1 MLGKGFRKGQRCGDR
16 GASARAGRPTGE
28 GVKSRCLRADTATVS
43 VTSQLGAKLIT
54 LKQFRRTFVVAA
66 LALMLVP
73 ALASAADV
81 YEGSSRVGKVNA
93 SYGGRYDISSGY
105 SKVGYT
111 KASYGG
117 RWDVYEGSSKIGYV
131 KRSYGGRWDLYSG
144 SSKVGYIKQST
155 GRWEAYQSYSRVGY
169 VKGGAGGPAAGA
181 ALLLLV
187 G

>member
-1 MLGKGFRKGQRCGDR
+1 MS
-16 GASARAGRPTGE
+16 GASKRLRARRMAS
-28 GVKSRCLRADTATVS
+28 SRGCHHADTATVR
-43 VTSQLGAKLIT
+43 VTSLLGAKLMT
-54 LKQFRRTFVVAA
+54 LKQFRRAFALAA
-66 LALMLVP
+66 LAVMLVP
-73 ALASAADV
+73 ALANAADV
-81 YEGSSRVGKVNA
+81 YEGSSRVGTVNA
-93 SYGGRYDISSGY
+93 SYGGRYDISSGS

-117 RWDVYEGSSKIGYV
+117 RWDVYEGSSKIGYT

-144 SSKVGYIKQST
+144 SSKVGYIKQSA